1 MQTLADVTA
10 PPPARPGDE
19 RPVWSS
25 GARSGIVLVGD
36 TVGQVVRSVGG
47 VGLVVRG
54 AKPWATPRQSRPTP
68 PTRHRF
74 TPRATPPPAHRLVTW
89 VPALAQSRLPHTRRT
104 HFGLK

>member
-1 MQTLADVTA
+1 METLADVTA
-10 PPPARPGDE
+10 PPPARPGPG

-36 TVGQVVRSVGG
+36 TAGQVVRSVGG

-54 AKPWATPRQSRPTP
+54 AKPWATPKPRSRPTP

-89 VPALAQSRLPHTRRT
+89 VPALAQSRLPH
-104 HFGLK
+104 FGFKYKN